1 MVCLPQLL
9 LAVVLEPTGAAAAA
23 AAVDGVQL
31 VAVDGVQLVAA
42 QGALLVQ
49 HVRWSL

>member
-1 MVCLPQLL
+1 MVCLPLLL

-31 VAVDGVQLVAA
+31 VAA